1 MICRLCHKE
10 AILEN
15 SHVIPEFMYSSLY
28 DEKHRFQVLSTER
41 EEKNSFEQKGIR
53 EALLCSDCENQLSQS
68 ERYVSLV
75 FRGDI
80 DLTIEKDGK
89 LIIID
94 GLNYKAFRLFAL
106 SVLWRAGVSTKQ
118 MFEQVKLG
126 PHEEIL
132 RQMVLNNDPGTPE
145 TYPFILSPLVHLGK
159 PQFNSIVQPAPSR
172 LNGHFVYRFVF
183 GGLVWVFLVS
193 SHKPPD
199 SIEPAIISRDGK
211 LTMCTS
217 ELEDVSFIL
226 NMARELKKH
235 GKFKGTR

>member
-89 LIIID
+89 LIC
-94 GLNYKAFRLFAL
+94 
-106 SVLWRAGVSTKQ
+106 S
-118 MFEQVKLG
+118 
-126 PHEEIL
+126 
-132 RQMVLNNDPGTPE
+132 
-145 TYPFILSPLVHLGK
+145 
-159 PQFNSIVQPAPSR
+159 
-172 LNGHFVYRFVF
+172 
-183 GGLVWVFLVS
+183 
-193 SHKPPD
+193 
-199 SIEPAIISRDGK
+199 SRD
-211 LTMCTS
+211 L
-217 ELEDVSFIL
+217 I
-226 NMARELKKH
+226 
-235 GKFKGTR
+235 